1 MKDIRSL
8 VVVSFSSSSSMGDA
22 SSSLLIL
29 SLEAGWGDMIVYV
42 VLIGEMKM

>member
-8 VVVSFSSSSSMGDA
+8 VVVSFSSSSMGDA
-22 SSSLLIL
+22 SSLLLLL
-29 SLEAGWGDMIVYV
+29 SLKAGWGDMIVYV